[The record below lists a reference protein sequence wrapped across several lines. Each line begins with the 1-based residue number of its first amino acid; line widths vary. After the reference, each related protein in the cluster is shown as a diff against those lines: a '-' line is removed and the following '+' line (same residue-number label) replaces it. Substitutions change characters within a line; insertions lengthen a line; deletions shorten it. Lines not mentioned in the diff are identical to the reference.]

1 MHIIST
7 PNSQDIWSLCEAEL
21 LVEMNTVPRFNLN
34 CFIYTRQRLCF
45 THIWHFASWIFDTA
59 ATVYAVLSEA
69 MVTMVTIL
77 NVFENTAFLFL
88 RSTQITFR
96 KYGNLYKYTK
106 SNLCISNVNLLS
118 LSLCIPG
125 PIWCCW
131 LLSLGLGCCD
141 GSGQQEISARAVH
154 SIGHH
159 LPQLSHGPWTLAVLL
174 PASASFC

>member
-1 MHIIST
+1 MEQHLLQT
-7 PNSQDIWSLCEAEL
+7 EL
-21 LVEMNTVPRFNLN
+21 LMCKWTLCHVSIWTVLYILANDCVLLTFGTLQVLFLTQPL
-34 CFIYTRQRLCF
+34 
-45 THIWHFASWIFDTA
+45 
-59 ATVYAVLSEA
+59 YAVLSEA
-69 MVTMVTIL
+69 MVTMHEMF

-88 RSTQITFR
+88 GSTQFTWVIFQYFTWFR
-96 KYGNLYKYTK
+96 KYGCLCKYTK
-106 SNLCISNVNLLS
+106 SNLCISNVNL